1 MKLYIL
7 RMCWNIYCNLS
18 VKIVK
23 RSESSKA
30 LNLSPLVTK
39 NRAGGLKFDILAP
52 HWSVIGGH
60 VEDTPYQQPEQIH
73 IGLGK
78 SGGGYMLGLRLFD
91 EKDVY
96 LPTQMG
102 SLVGTCTG
110 KYTLGVAPSQ

>member
-1 MKLYIL
+1 MYLEVYIL
-7 RMCWNIYCNLS
+7 RMCWNIYGKLC

-39 NRAGGLKFDILAP
+39 NRPGGLKFDILAP
-52 HWSVIGGH
+52 HWSVIGGD

-78 SGGGYMLGLRLFD
+78 SGVVWGIY
-91 EKDVY
+91 
-96 LPTQMG
+96 
-102 SLVGTCTG
+102 VGF
-110 KYTLGVAPSQ
+110 